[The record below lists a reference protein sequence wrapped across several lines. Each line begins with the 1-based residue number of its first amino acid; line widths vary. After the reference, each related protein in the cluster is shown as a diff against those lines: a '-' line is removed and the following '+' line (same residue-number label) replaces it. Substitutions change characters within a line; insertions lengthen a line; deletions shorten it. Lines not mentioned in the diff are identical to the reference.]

1 MKLLVYNKFWQRVN
15 QKLTVELSVKLNI
28 ALHSVLCKRTV
39 TNKINL
45 RSVLGVDILQQKQV
59 PLVQNLQTL
68 RTLSEHKPCIWKCIL
83 LEK

>member
-15 QKLTVELSVKLNI
+15 QKFTVELSVKLNI
-28 ALHSVLCKRTV
+28 ALHSVLCKQIV

-45 RSVLGVDILQQKQV
+45 SSVLGVDILQHKQV
-59 PLVQNLQTL
+59 PLVQNLYL
-68 RTLSEHKPCIWKCIL
+68 REYKSCIWKCIL